1 MMGRGIGLAV
11 AVLAVVAAPTALA
24 AQGDS
29 GVTPP
34 GGVTGVTGITGPTG
48 PTGATGATGTTGTVG
63 STGATGATGITGAT
77 GSPPLSRGGGPTAS
91 KAARS
96 TVDIIGSQPS
106 SYAFSP
112 KTISVS
118 VGDTVIWDNRS
129 SASEGHTVTGDGLDS
144 GTLKQGDDYSFKFR
158 KAGTFKYL
166 CEFHPSMKGTVKVKG
181 SGGGGG
187 GGGSNGGGGNGDVGT
202 SSGDPGTEATDTTDS
217 GGVTSSAGSESSA
230 GSSSTAA
237 GSSTELPQTG
247 FPLLPLAVVGGVL
260 LGAGLL
266 MRIPALYDRVTL
278 LWLPALRDR
287 LTLL

>member
-118 VGDTVIWDNRS
+118 VGDTVTWDNRS

-187 GGGSNGGGGNGDVGT
+187 SNGGDQGGGGNGGGGGT
-202 SSGDPGTEATDTTDS
+202 SSGS
-217 GGVTSSAGSESSA
+217 GGTSGTGGDPAGTGSESAAGTSPGA
-230 GSSSTAA
+230 GGSSSQ
-237 GSSTELPQTG
+237 LPLTG
-247 FPLLPLAVVGGVL
+247 FGVPPLAAVGGILLL
-260 LGAGLL
+260 LGLL
-266 MRIPALYDRVTL
+266 LRLPAVRDRITL
-278 LWLPALRDR
+278 L
-287 LTLL
+287 

>member
-1 MMGRGIGLAV
+1 MGRGIGLAV

-187 GGGSNGGGGNGDVGT
+187 SNGGDQGGGGNGGGGGT
-202 SSGDPGTEATDTTDS
+202 SSGS
-217 GGVTSSAGSESSA
+217 GGTSGTGGDPAGTGSESAAGTSPGA
-230 GSSSTAA
+230 GGSSSQ
-237 GSSTELPQTG
+237 LPLTG
-247 FPLLPLAVVGGVL
+247 FGVPPLAAVGGILLL
-260 LGAGLL
+260 LGLL
-266 MRIPALYDRVTL
+266 LRLPAVRDRITL
-278 LWLPALRDR
+278 L
-287 LTLL
+287 